1 MSNAEQ
7 QGGSPSRRRAHIDAR
22 LSEAVR
28 EQLGSLGYQA
38 LTIEGVSRQSG
49 VAKTTIYR
57 RWQSKAEMVFDL
69 VIHRRDE
76 EGIADSGSLTGDVDA
91 LAGRVVDLAAEPGKS
106 TLPGLLADMAGDP
119 DLTARLQQS
128 VVAAVRADIEAMVDR
143 AISRGEV
150 RAGADVDGL
159 YAALLGVPYVHV
171 HLLGR
176 VRPELLRE
184 ELSEVLLTLL
194 GAARR
199 D

>member
-76 EGIADSGSLTGDVDA
+76 ELSL
-91 LAGRVVDLAAEPGKS
+91 
-106 TLPGLLADMAGDP
+106 
-119 DLTARLQQS
+119 
-128 VVAAVRADIEAMVDR
+128 IH
-143 AISRGEV
+143 I
-150 RAGADVDGL
+150 
-159 YAALLGVPYVHV
+159 
-171 HLLGR
+171 
-176 VRPELLRE
+176 
-184 ELSEVLLTLL
+184 
-194 GAARR
+194 
-199 D
+199 